1 MSVTLDW
8 TNALLMRSGKEFK
21 LSSDGGDSGKNKSK
35 QGYGG
40 AYSGV
45 LQSI

>member
-8 TNALLMRSGKEFK
+8 TNAMLMRCGKEFI
-21 LSSDGGDSGKNKSK
+21 LSSDGGDSGKKKSK

-40 AYSGV
+40 AYSDV
-45 LQSI
+45 LQSL